1 MIYRSPGSAHGPDH
15 PRTLRIFEWRNEP
28 DPRVDVKRRPQAPP
42 LVPDPALREY
52 AAPMSRQENVP
63 LPAVRR
69 LSLYLRQLEIIQAT
83 DRQTVSSKQLGA
95 ALGISDAQIRKD
107 LAYFGQ
113 FGHPGIGYRVPEMI
127 ARLRRILGTDR
138 KSNVLVNGA
147 GNLGRA
153 LLSYKGFANKG
164 FEIVAVF
171 DNNPA
176 IIGTR
181 VGPQDALQ
189 IRHSDEMKAAVR
201 QMNIRLGILAVPGAT
216 AQAAADQMIDAGV
229 RAILSF
235 APCTIQV
242 PMSVAVSSVDLSVQ
256 LEQLA
261 FQLGTVTG

>member
-1 MIYRSPGSAHGPDH
+1 MSKQEHI
-15 PRTLRIFEWRNEP
+15 
-28 DPRVDVKRRPQAPP
+28 PQ
-42 LVPDPALREY
+42 PAI
-52 AAPMSRQENVP
+52 
-63 LPAVRR
+63 RR
-69 LSLYLRQLEIIQAT
+69 LSLYLRQFEIIQAT

-138 KSNVLVNGA
+138 KSNVMLIGA

-171 DNNPA
+171 DNNRSL
-176 IIGTR
+176 IGQA
-181 VGPQDALQ
+181 VGPKNSPP
-189 IRHSDEMKAAVR
+189 IRHVSEMTETVR
-201 QMNIRLGILAVPGAT
+201 ARSIRLAILAVPGPN
-216 AQAAADQMIDAGV
+216 AQTAADQIVESGV

-235 APCTIQV
+235 APCTLRV
-242 PMSVAVSSVDLSVQ
+242 PTTVAVSSVDLSVQ

-261 FQLGTVTG
+261 FQLSCAMP

>member
-1 MIYRSPGSAHGPDH
+1 
-15 PRTLRIFEWRNEP
+15 
-28 DPRVDVKRRPQAPP
+28 
-42 LVPDPALREY
+42 
-52 AAPMSRQENVP
+52 MSKQEHVP

-69 LSLYLRQLEIIQAT
+69 LSLYLRQFELIQAS

-138 KSNVLVNGA
+138 KSNVAVVGA

-171 DNNPA
+171 DNNDG
-176 IIGTR
+176 IIGHR
-181 VGPQDALQ
+181 VGPKGG
-189 IRHSDEMKAAVR
+189 IKIHHPDEMRAMIHS
-201 QMNIRLGILAVPGAT
+201 QNIRLGILAVPGPA
-216 AQAAADQMIDAGV
+216 AQLAADQMIEAGM

-242 PMSVAVSSVDLSVQ
+242 PDSVAVSSVDLSVQ

-261 FQLGTVTG
+261 FQISTVGT